1 MHDQGPSTA
10 GTADPG
16 AAVTRALAGWGVEHE
31 VLEIDPDYADTAQF
45 CERYGYP
52 PERSAN
58 TILVASRKGPP
69 AYCACVVLA
78 STQLDVNKRVRKL
91 MGVRRASFASAE
103 QTVELTGMMIG
114 GVTPF
119 GLPEGVPIY
128 VDAAIEDLD
137 YVILG
142 GGSRSTKVRMA
153 GAEFAKVPGAQ
164 FVAELSMPPR
174 GG

>member
-1 MHDQGPSTA
+1 MTDRG
-10 GTADPG
+10 DPE
-16 AAVTRALAGWGVEHE
+16 AAVSRALAGWGIEHE
-31 VLEIDPDYADTAQF
+31 VLQIDPEFADTAQF

-78 STQLDVNKRVRKL
+78 STQLDVNRRVRKL

-128 VDAAIEDLD
+128 VDEAIQALD

-153 GAEFAKVPGAQ
+153 GAEFAKVPGAE
-164 FVAELSMPPR
+164 FVADLSMPSR
-174 GG
+174 EG

>member
-1 MHDQGPSTA
+1 MPRS
-10 GTADPG
+10 PG
-16 AAVTRALAGWGVEHE
+16 ALAGWGVEHE

-69 AYCACVVLA
+69 AYSACVVLA

-119 GLPEGVPIY
+119 GLPEGMPIY

-164 FVAELSMPPR
+164 FVTELSMPPR